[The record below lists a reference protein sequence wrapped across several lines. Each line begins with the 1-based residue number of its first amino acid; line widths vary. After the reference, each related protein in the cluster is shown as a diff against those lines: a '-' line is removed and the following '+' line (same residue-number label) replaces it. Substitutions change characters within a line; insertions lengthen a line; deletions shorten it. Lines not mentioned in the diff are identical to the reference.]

1 MKYTVIRAHLGS
13 PTADITYGK
22 RKKTI
27 CEPLDGREPLRVGG
41 MYFFGDKLY
50 KILAAEKEPYEI
62 EGEES
67 KC

>member
-1 MKYTVIRAHLGS
+1 MKYTVIRAHLS
-13 PTADITYGK
+13 RSTVDVTYGK
-22 RKKTI
+22 RQRII
-27 CEPLDGREPLRVGG
+27 CEPLDGRDPLRVGG
-41 MYFFGDKLY
+41 MYYFGDKLY